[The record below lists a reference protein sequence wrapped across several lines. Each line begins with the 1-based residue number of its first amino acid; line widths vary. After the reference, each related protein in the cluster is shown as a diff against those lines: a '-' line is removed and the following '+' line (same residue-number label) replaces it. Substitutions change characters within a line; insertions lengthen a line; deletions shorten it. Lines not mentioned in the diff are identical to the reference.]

1 MLWFQEPN
9 QSTKHQ
15 QPLSKKVPEKLTFS
29 PLSRRQIEADFSGG
43 HITSDAGLLLL
54 REVDK
59 QHRLTQR
66 LASVLNDP
74 RNPELVRHKLETM
87 TRQRVFGVA
96 AGYEDLNDHEA
107 LRFGQALQTAMS
119 EDDTLVGKSTLCR
132 MEQRVDRQS
141 VVKAHELLWHHFIEQ
156 HDEPPKEIVLDFD
169 GTDVPVHGDQPG
181 KFFNAYY
188 DHHCYFPLYV
198 FCGRHLLVS
207 YLRTSNRSDSRHSW
221 AILAL
226 LVRFI
231 RHYWPDTRIVF
242 RGDSGFYRPRL
253 LSWCDRN
260 NVDYLVGIGKNSRL
274 LKDLDVPS
282 MLVRKAHQNL
292 GAKVSAT
299 YRFQYK
305 AHTWKQPRWVVARL
319 EEGELGSN
327 PRFIISPRYDVSNGM
342 DSSSPN
348 RHLRAKMVS
357 EQSTIVKMRRSPSH
371 CLRYDEG
378 FKLYYEQYCARGD
391 MENRIKDQQ
400 LCLFADR
407 TSSTQWW
414 TNQWRLILSGFAY
427 TLFERLRAHLKN
439 TAFERMSAS
448 NLRLKLIKVGA
459 VIIRNTRRIRV
470 LMSDSY
476 PYKGELSA
484 LVGRLV
490 PD

>member
-1 MLWFQEPN
+1 M
-9 QSTKHQ
+9 
-15 QPLSKKVPEKLTFS
+15 VPEKLTFS
-29 PLSRRQIEADFSGG
+29 PLVRRQIEADFSGG

-59 QHRLTQR
+59 QHRLTRR
-66 LASVLNDP
+66 LASVLQDP
-74 RNPELVRHKLETM
+74 RTPEMVRHRLDTM
-87 TRQRVFGVA
+87 VRQRVFGVA

-107 LRFGQALQTAMS
+107 LRFDQALQTAVGQ
-119 EDDTLVGKSTLCR
+119 DNDLAGKSTLCR
-132 MEQRVDRQS
+132 MEQRADRQAM
-141 VVKAHELLWHHFIEQ
+141 VKAHELLWHHFIEQ

-169 GTDVPVHGDQPG
+169 GTDIPVHGDQPG
-181 KFFNAYY
+181 KFFNGYY

-231 RHYWPDTRIVF
+231 RQYWPDTRIVF
-242 RGDSGFYRPRL
+242 RGDSGFYRPRI

-260 NVDYLVGIGKNSRL
+260 NVDYIVGISKNSRL
-274 LKDLDVPS
+274 LKEVDVPM
-282 MLVRKAHQNL
+282 MLVRKAHRQL
-292 GAKVSAT
+292 DEKVAQT
-299 YRFQYK
+299 FRFQYQAK
-305 AHTWKQPRWVVARL
+305 SWKYPRWVVARL

-327 PRFIISPRYDVSNGM
+327 PRFIISSRYD
-342 DSSSPN
+342 D
-348 RHLRAKMVS
+348 
-357 EQSTIVKMRRSPSH
+357 
-371 CLRYDEG
+371 G

-400 LCLFADR
+400 LSLFADR
-407 TSSTQWW
+407 TSSTHWW

-427 TLFERLRAHLKN
+427 TLFERLRSYLKK
-439 TAFERMSAS
+439 TPFERMSAS
-448 NLRLKLIKVGA
+448 SLRLKLIKVGA

-476 PYKGELSA
+476 PYKDELSA
-484 LVGRLV
+484 LVRRLV
-490 PD
+490 PT

>member
-1 MLWFQEPN
+1 M
-9 QSTKHQ
+9 
-15 QPLSKKVPEKLTFS
+15 VPEKVTFS

-43 HITSDAGLLLL
+43 DITSDAGLLLL

-59 QHRLTQR
+59 RHRLTQR

-96 AGYEDLNDHEA
+96 AAYEDLNDHEA
-107 LRFGQALQTAMS
+107 LRFDQALQTAMS
-119 EDDTLVGKSTLCR
+119 EDDTLAGKSTLCR

-141 VVKAHELLWHHFIEQ
+141 VVKAHELLWQHFIEQ

-207 YLRTSNRSDSRHSW
+207 YLRTSNRSDSRHSS

-226 LVRFI
+226 LVHFI
-231 RHYWPDTRIVF
+231 RQYWPDTRIVF

-260 NVDYLVGIGKNSRL
+260 NVDYLVGISKNSRL
-274 LKDLDVPS
+274 LEGVDVSS

-292 GAKVSAT
+292 ETKVSAT
-299 YRFQYK
+299 YRFQYQ
-305 AHTWKQPRWVVARL
+305 ARTWKHPRWVVARL

-327 PRFIISPRYDVSNGM
+327 PRFIISSRYD
-342 DSSSPN
+342 D
-348 RHLRAKMVS
+348 
-357 EQSTIVKMRRSPSH
+357 
-371 CLRYDEG
+371 G
-378 FKLYYEQYCARGD
+378 FKLYYEHYCARGE

-439 TAFERMSAS
+439 TRFERMSAN
-448 NLRLKLIKVGA
+448 NLRLKQIKVGA
-459 VIIRNTRRIRV
+459 VIVRNTRRIRV

-476 PYKGELSA
+476 PYKDELSA
-484 LVGRLV
+484 LVRRLV